1 MILLKTDNL
10 QALLMG
16 RYSPKYTIKVMFNVW
31 RKKFVRIIFYTQSY
45 VVVAGWL
52 VTTFEKREGRAVI
65 VVNQF
70 DVWGEHG
77 WNVEQIGEALIDLKY
92 NFLPYI

>member
-1 MILLKTDNL
+1 M
-10 QALLMG
+10 
-16 RYSPKYTIKVMFNVW
+16 
-31 RKKFVRIIFYTQSY
+31 
-45 VVVAGWL
+45 
-52 VTTFEKREGRAVI
+52 FEKKVCPNYILHAKLCGCCRMVAYYIWKKEGRAVI